1 MSGGVGISLAM
12 AGTAQAASVTISS
25 DQTSTYTIGPTI
37 TDLTIAGSATM
48 TAPSGAVIL
57 GDGTATPGLTV
68 TNFGTVGTDSGGVTG
83 IRLQNSGTVINRG
96 KINAIN
102 GILLDQGGRAENRGV
117 ITGNSSSVGI
127 RLQASGTVINS
138 GTINASQGVLLDQ
151 GGYVENTGTIAS
163 PNNKAVRI
171 SGAGTFV
178 NSGSLFSPSDS
189 GVSIGGAGV
198 VTNDDYLDAGITGV
212 ILDAGGTVTNRGR
225 LLGGTTGVVLSA
237 GGTVINHGTISNR
250 NSNPFTGVSLSAG
263 GTVVNYGTIKGA
275 NGGNAVQFSA
285 TGGTLKLETG
295 SALIGTVSG
304 GSNGSLVLEGTGT
317 LPNTVTGMADLS
329 MAGTSWT
336 LSGSATATSTMVQAG
351 SLLVTGA
358 LISSGGVQVGSGATL
373 GGTAGTVTGDVTVQS
388 GGTLRPGSS
397 GAPGTLSIT
406 GNYIQ
411 QSGGTLAI
419 ANTATTSSSVAVT
432 GAATLNGALSLTSDA
447 GTYTNKTFVIL
458 TAGSGVAGAFSSV
471 TDSQADVTPTVTFDT
486 ANNRI
491 QVVLNTVSP
500 SPPPPPSPPV
510 VVSPPVSPPPPP
522 VVVSPPPP
530 PPPPPGVIDGSQP
543 SFGNSDSVLQSNP
556 LVFAGGTLKP
566 TSPLLLSQPLTI
578 MANGGFITPNRSSVT
593 LTGPVSGSG
602 TLTVSGA
609 GTVTIGG
616 TVSNGGGLS
625 VRDGSTLALDGGSQ
639 VSAPILLAGGSTATV
654 GGTVSGPLTVEGNSG
669 LTVAGGGTVTGALTV
684 ASGSATV
691 GGVVAAPVS
700 VAGGGSLTVVQ
711 GGGVGGTVTAS
722 GGSVLVAANGIIN
735 GAVTASN
742 GAGITVDG
750 AIMAPVTVS
759 DSTLTVNG
767 GGGIG
772 AVTVGDGGSV
782 TVNGT
787 VSGSVTAASGSSLGG
802 GGTILG
808 DAAVAGM
815 LSPGNSPGVLTVGG
829 SVTLAGTSVYRA
841 EIDGATAGVGAGHHD
856 RVAVQG
862 GFTAAGTLT
871 PVLRG
876 IGGDATNGYT
886 ATLGSRYAI
895 VTATG
900 GVLGAFDRLV
910 QPSEG
915 LAANTRFDVLYD
927 AGSIRLAVTPD
938 RYAVL
943 PGATRNRS
951 AVGSAVD
958 AIRPAAGMRL
968 SGPLAPL
975 FSGLYGLDADGTAR
989 ALDQMSG
996 RLHADTLAA
1005 DLANRRLMGQAVAG
1019 RLASMRGEA
1028 VPTGGISLGGG
1039 SGNAVA
1045 IGVSGT
1051 ERPAGNG
1058 GNGGGGVWG
1067 LPLAAYGRTGSDGNA
1082 GGRSERIG
1090 GFLVGADHTY
1100 EGGVTAGLAIG
1111 YLRNRLSAQDGLG
1124 KATVDSYQ
1132 ATLYGSWEV
1141 MGYPGP
1147 YVEGGVGYGY
1157 TRYDSDRS
1165 LSFGGFSQAATAKA
1179 DGHDLSAE
1187 LAAGH
1192 RMALGDGAWIEPRAG
1207 LRLDRITRSAFD
1219 EDGGAAALGVDAAA
1233 WTSMRSTV
1241 GLRGGTSLT
1250 VGSWTLRPEASL
1262 AWGHDFADVTATTT
1276 NRLAGAAF
1284 TADASK
1290 PGRDAALLGAGVGFA
1305 LKDGV
1310 NAGVS
1315 VQDELRARGNSLS
1328 ISAGLKWTL

>member
-1 MSGGVGISLAM
+1 MSN
-12 AGTAQAASVTISS
+12 Q
-25 DQTSTYTIGPTI
+25 
-37 TDLTIAGSATM
+37 
-48 TAPSGAVIL
+48 IL
-57 GDGTATPGLTV
+57 
-68 TNFGTVGTDSGGVTG
+68 
-83 IRLQNSGTVINRG
+83 
-96 KINAIN
+96 N
-102 GILLDQGGRAENRGV
+102 GI
-117 ITGNSSSVGI
+117 
-127 RLQASGTVINS
+127 
-138 GTINASQGVLLDQ
+138 LLDQ
-151 GGYVENTGTIAS
+151 GGYVENSGTLTSA
-163 PNNKAVRI
+163 NGVTVRI
-171 SGAGTFV
+171 GGAGTFV
-178 NSGSLFSPSDS
+178 NSGSLLSSNDS
-189 GVSIGGAGV
+189 GVSMGGAGV
-198 VTNDDYLDAGITGV
+198 VTNDSYLEAAVTGV
-212 ILDAGGTVTNRGR
+212 VLDAGGTVTNSGR
-225 LLGGTTGVVLSA
+225 LIGGTTGVVLSA
-237 GGTVINHGTISNR
+237 GGTVINHGTITNR
-250 NSNPFTGVSLSAG
+250 NGNPFTGVSLSAG

-275 NGGNAVQFSA
+275 NGGSAVQFSA

-295 SALIGTVSG
+295 SVLIGTVVG
-304 GSNGSLVLEGTGT
+304 GGNGSLVLEGTGT

-336 LSGSATATSTMVQAG
+336 LSGSATAASTTLQSG

-373 GGTAGTVTGDVTVQS
+373 GGAAGTVTGDVTVQS

-397 GAPGTLSIT
+397 GAPGTLTIT
-406 GNYIQ
+406 GNYTQ

-419 ANTATTSSSVAVT
+419 ANTATTSSTVAVT
-432 GAATLNGALSLTSDA
+432 GTATLNGALSLASDA
-447 GTYTNKTFVIL
+447 GTYTNKNFVIL
-458 TAGSGVAGAFSSV
+458 TAGNGVTGSFSSV

-486 ANNRI
+486 ANNRL

-500 SPPPPPSPPV
+500 SPPPPPSPPSPPPPPPPPV

-522 VVVSPPPP
+522 VVVSPSPP

-654 GGTVSGPLTVEGNSG
+654 GGTVSGSLTVEGNSG

-759 DSTLTVNG
+759 GSTLTVNG
-767 GGGIG
+767 GGGTG
-772 AVTVGDGGSV
+772 AVTVGGGGSV

-787 VSGSVTAASGSSLGG
+787 VSGSVTAASGSALGG

-808 DAAVAGM
+808 DAAVAGT

-841 EIDGATAGVGAGHHD
+841 EIDGPTAGTGAGHHD

-876 IGGDATNGYT
+876 IGGDASNGYT
-886 ATLGSRYAI
+886 ATLGRSYAI
-895 VTATG
+895 VTAAG

-910 QPSEG
+910 QPAEG

-927 AGSIRLAVTPD
+927 ADSIRLTVTPD
-938 RYAVL
+938 RYAAM

-968 SGPLAPL
+968 SGPLTPL
-975 FSGLYGLDADGTAR
+975 FSGLYGLDADGTAG
-989 ALDQMSG
+989 ALDRLSG

-1005 DLANRRLMGQAVAG
+1005 DLANRRLMGQVVAG

-1045 IGVSGT
+1045 VGVSGT
-1051 ERPAGNG
+1051 ERPA

-1090 GFLVGADHTY
+1090 GFLVGADHAY

-1147 YVEGGVGYGY
+1147 YVEGGLGYGY

-1179 DGHDLSAE
+1179 GGHDLSAE

-1192 RMALGDGAWIEPRAG
+1192 RMALGDEAWIEPRAG
-1207 LRLDRITRSAFD
+1207 LRVDRITRAAFD
-1219 EDGGAAALGVDAAA
+1219 EEGGAAALGVDAAA
-1233 WTSMRSTV
+1233 WTSLRSTI

-1250 VGSWTLRPEASL
+1250 VGGWTLRPEASL

-1290 PGRDAALLGAGVGFA
+1290 PGHDAALLGAGVGFA

-1315 VQDELRARGNSLS
+1315 VQDELRDRGNSLS
-1328 ISAGLKWTL
+1328 VSAGLKWRL